1 MASAIQPKEPPQPL
15 NHFFVGQDNRGC
27 WTVRDERNLVGGCF
41 VSKDAAIHFAR
52 QGCDLHGRKPAP
64 ESGPAVWTSG
74 SRLVGCRRSGPP
86 HRLYT
91 R

>member
-52 QGCDLHGRKPAP
+52 QETNNATGAVICMAESQRLSLDPLFGRRA
-64 ESGPAVWTSG
+64 AA
-74 SRLVGCRRSGPP
+74 
-86 HRLYT
+86 
-91 R
+91 